1 MKKPKYNIAI
11 VGASGA
17 VGEQM
22 RQVLEE
28 RKFPV
33 GEMRLLGS
41 ERSAGQF
48 LDFDGRQHRV
58 GVLNEN
64 SFENTD
70 IGLFSAGGTVS
81 AKYAPLA
88 VSAGAVVVDNTAHF
102 RMAPDIP
109 LVVPEVN
116 ASAIRDYKNRGIIA
130 NPNCSTIQMVVALK
144 PIHDAA
150 RIKRV
155 VVSTYQSVSG
165 AGRQAME
172 ELSQQIAAL
181 FNGKDVEKKKF
192 PHQIA
197 FNCIPHID
205 VFMEDGYTKEEWKM
219 IHETRKI
226 LGEPSLPVTATTV
239 RVPVF
244 CSHSESVNV
253 ETEKKLTV
261 AEVRALLREAPGIIV
276 ADEPENNLYPLALE
290 ATGKDATYVG
300 RIREDHSVQNG
311 INLWVVADNLRKGA
325 ALNAVQIAEILI
337 RDYL

>member
-1 MKKPKYNIAI
+1 MKKPKYNVAI
-11 VGASGA
+11 VGATGA

-22 RQVLEE
+22 REVLEE

-33 GEMRLLGS
+33 GEMRLLAS

-48 LDFDGRQHRV
+48 LEFDGRQRRV
-58 GVLNEN
+58 DVLNES
-64 SFENTD
+64 SFQEID
-70 IGLFSAGGTVS
+70 IALFSAGGSVS

-88 VSAGAVVVDNTAHF
+88 VSAGAVVVDNTACF
-102 RMAPDIP
+102 RMVPDIP

-116 ASAIRDYKNRGIIA
+116 ASAIGDYKNRGIIA
-130 NPNCSTIQMVVALK
+130 NPNCSTIQMVVVLK
-144 PIHDAA
+144 TLHDAA

-181 FNGKDVEKKKF
+181 FNSQDVEKKKF

-226 LGEPSLPVTATTV
+226 LGEPSLALTATTV

-253 ETEKKLTV
+253 ETEKQLTA

-276 ADEPENNLYPLALE
+276 ADEPENNLYPLALD
-290 ATGKDATYVG
+290 ATGKDGIYVG

-337 RDYL
+337 RDHI

>member
-1 MKKPKYNIAI
+1 MKKPKYNVAI
-11 VGASGA
+11 VGATGA

-22 RQVLEE
+22 RDVLEE

-33 GEMRLLGS
+33 EEMRLLAS

-48 LDFDGRQHRV
+48 LEFDGRQHRV
-58 GVLNEN
+58 DVLNEN
-64 SFENTD
+64 SFAEID
-70 IGLFSAGGTVS
+70 IALFSAGGTVS
-81 AKYAPLA
+81 AKYASLA
-88 VSAGAVVVDNTAHF
+88 VSAGAIVIDNTACF

-116 ASAIRDYKNRGIIA
+116 ASAIGDYKNRGIIA

-172 ELSQQIAAL
+172 ELSHQIAAL
-181 FNGKDVEKKKF
+181 FNSKDVEKKKF

-226 LGEPSLPVTATTV
+226 LAEPSLPVTATTV

-253 ETEKKLTV
+253 ETEKKLTA

-276 ADEPENNLYPLALE
+276 ADEPENNLYPLALD
-290 ATGKDATYVG
+290 ATGKDAIYVG
-300 RIREDHSVQNG
+300 RIREDHSVPNG

-325 ALNAVQIAEILI
+325 ALNAVQIGEILI
-337 RDYL
+337 RDHI

>member
-1 MKKPKYNIAI
+1 MKKPKYNVAI
-11 VGASGA
+11 VGATGA

-22 RQVLEE
+22 REVLEE

-33 GEMRLLGS
+33 GEMRLLAS

-48 LDFDGRQHRV
+48 LEFDSRQHRV

-70 IGLFSAGGTVS
+70 IALFSAGGAVS

-88 VSAGAVVVDNTAHF
+88 VSAGAVVVDNTAYF

-116 ASAIRDYKNRGIIA
+116 ASAISDYKKRRIIA
-130 NPNCSTIQMVVALK
+130 NPNCSTIQMVVVLK

-172 ELSQQIAAL
+172 ELSQQVAAL
-181 FNGKDVEKKKF
+181 YNGKDVEKKKF

-226 LGEPSLPVTATTV
+226 LGEPSLAITATTV

-244 CSHSESVNV
+244 FSHSESVNV
-253 ETEKKLTV
+253 ETEKKLTA
-261 AEVRALLREAPGIIV
+261 AEVKSLLRQAPGIIV
-276 ADEPENNLYPLALE
+276 ADAPENNLYPLALD

-300 RIREDHSVQNG
+300 RIREDQSVQNG

>member
-116 ASAIRDYKNRGIIA
+116 ASAIRDYKNHGIIA